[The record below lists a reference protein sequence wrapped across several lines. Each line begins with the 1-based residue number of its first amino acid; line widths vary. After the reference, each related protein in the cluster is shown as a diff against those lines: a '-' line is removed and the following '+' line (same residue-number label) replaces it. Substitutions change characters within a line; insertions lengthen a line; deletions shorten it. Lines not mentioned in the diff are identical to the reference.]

1 MKKVFIATSLIC
13 IVLFGCVQ
21 TKTETKSDSAALGP
35 VKSLSAEQ
43 LAEFNDDLNTFRED
57 LWEKSYHLF
66 REGQKSRFAAADVEI
81 QSGQLVV
88 TTKKGALSS
97 VNVYSKFLIVGDF
110 DIQTDIFVDFDLST
124 PMRQQAWFTLTHK
137 GLNATIL
144 FERENNKKVVM
155 KMWRGKTDV
164 GRIRGSTVKRKYFS
178 EFSGSLRAVRR
189 GEKLTCYYRNKMDA
203 DWKTLYKY
211 RFTIRDVGVGLGVKN
226 FWIGSSSNS
235 KASGVCSVRYDNFK
249 INAAEKIIERD
260 EI

>member
-1 MKKVFIATSLIC
+1 MKKTLIATSLIC
-13 IVLFGCVQ
+13 IILLGCVQ
-21 TKTETKSDSAALGP
+21 TKTDTKALGP
-35 VKSLSAEQ
+35 IKSLPAGQ
-43 LAEFNDDLNTFRED
+43 LAEFNDDFNTFRED
-57 LWEKSYHLF
+57 LWGKSYHLF
-66 REGQKSRFAAADVEI
+66 REDGKSRFAAADVEI

-97 VNVYSKFLIVGDF
+97 VTVYSKFLIVGDF
-110 DIQTDIFVDFDLST
+110 DIQTDIFVDFDLSI
-124 PMRQQAWFTLTHK
+124 PMRQNAHFALSHK

-155 KMWRGKTDV
+155 KMWRGKV
-164 GRIRGSTVKRKYFS
+164 GIGRIRGSIVKRKYFS

-226 FWIGSSSNS
+226 FYVGSSSNP
-235 KASGVCSVRYDNFK
+235 KASGVCSVRYDNFI